1 MMTSFLIIPSLVS
14 PSNMNFGEELFV
26 SRPGFF
32 FVSHVDATRRDA
44 TRRRRIRDAR
54 TERFHLSPRL
64 ASPRLASPETRARGI
79 IVRGIFCVDSFIHLV
94 LNAELSIDRSIGDAR
109 TNERGARA
117 MGSSSSASDASVS
130 SLAIRAVSGDI
141 VSRYG
146 AAEATLGSMTRA
158 WARGGSSDGTTT
170 TKTTKGT
177 VEETKT
183 SARETLKTI
192 SNTMFASEVTQ
203 GVREVAAAERAAKS
217 KKTKTQTKTKTT
229 TAVATTQVLPSAKKT
244 MKKETKKVV
253 EVKDVAVNAKKT
265 KAMTPTKE
273 EAPARGVEAKVETK
287 AEAKTKTSKAR
298 GAAASTAVP
307 GDANP
312 AIEIVKFVLP
322 AICGWLARQRSVSAL
337 KKKLEDMTM
346 KKVANATEANK
357 LRREIV
363 DLRDELKRA
372 SSAFEDAQES
382 AETMM
387 ARKTAGKEIKMK
399 QMALDHAE
407 QLRKERA
414 ECFEEV
420 RAAKALEVGA
430 RWREEACRKMKNR
443 AIEEAAALEKKVAEL
458 EKKLKDMQEDKR
470 KETQEKIKGT
480 VLNAVKSF
488 QSFGRRSSAN
498 KEPVVE
504 ETPAAAAPKEE
515 ETAPVENAPPVVV
528 SPNKSKN
535 KKKSRTKN

>member
-1 MMTSFLIIPSLVS
+1 
-14 PSNMNFGEELFV
+14 
-26 SRPGFF
+26 
-32 FVSHVDATRRDA
+32 
-44 TRRRRIRDAR
+44 
-54 TERFHLSPRL
+54 
-64 ASPRLASPETRARGI
+64 
-79 IVRGIFCVDSFIHLV
+79 
-94 LNAELSIDRSIGDAR
+94 
-109 TNERGARA
+109 
-117 MGSSSSASDASVS
+117 MGSSSNASDASVS
-130 SLAIRAVSGDI
+130 SLAIRAVSGEI

-158 WARGGSSDGTTT
+158 WARGGSSDGTPT

-177 VEETKT
+177 TEETKT
-183 SARETLKTI
+183 SAKETLKTI
-192 SNTMFASEVTQ
+192 SNTMFTSEVTQ
-203 GVREVAAAERAAKS
+203 GVREMAAAERAARA
-217 KKTKTQTKTKTT
+217 KKTKTETKTT
-229 TAVATTQVLPSAKKT
+229 TAVATAQVLPSAKKT
-244 MKKETKKVV
+244 MKKETKMVV
-253 EVKDVAVNAKKT
+253 EVKNVAPVAVNAKKT

-273 EAPARGVEAKVETK
+273 EAPARGVEAKVEAK
-287 AEAKTKTSKAR
+287 AKAKTKTKTRKAR
-298 GAAASTAVP
+298 GAAASTAAT

-322 AICGWLARQRSVSAL
+322 AICGWIARQRSVSAL

-372 SSAFEDAQES
+372 SSAFEDVQES
-382 AETMM
+382 AEAMM
-387 ARKTAGKEIKMK
+387 TRKTAGKEIKMK

-504 ETPAAAAPKEE
+504 DAPAAAAPKEE
-515 ETAPVENAPPVVV
+515 ENAPVENAPPVVV
-528 SPNKSKN
+528 SPNKSE
-535 KKKSRTKN
+535 KKKNSKTKN

>member
-1 MMTSFLIIPSLVS
+1 
-14 PSNMNFGEELFV
+14 
-26 SRPGFF
+26 
-32 FVSHVDATRRDA
+32 
-44 TRRRRIRDAR
+44 
-54 TERFHLSPRL
+54 
-64 ASPRLASPETRARGI
+64 
-79 IVRGIFCVDSFIHLV
+79 
-94 LNAELSIDRSIGDAR
+94 
-109 TNERGARA
+109 
-117 MGSSSSASDASVS
+117 MGSSSSLNASDASVS

-158 WARGGSSDGTTT
+158 WARGGSSDGTPT
-170 TKTTKGT
+170 
-177 VEETKT
+177 TKT

-192 SNTMFASEVTQ
+192 SNTMFTSEVTR
-203 GVREVAAAERAAKS
+203 GVREVAAAERAAKA
-217 KKTKTQTKTKTT
+217 KKTKMKTKTT
-229 TAVATTQVLPSAKKT
+229 PAVATTQVPPSVKKT

-253 EVKDVAVNAKKT
+253 EVKDVAPVAVNAKKT
-265 KAMTPTKE
+265 KAVTTTTTKE
-273 EAPARGVEAKVETK
+273 EAPSRVVEAKVETK
-287 AEAKTKTSKAR
+287 AKAKPKLKTNKAR
-298 GAAASTAVP
+298 GASASTVAT
-307 GDANP
+307 GNANP

-363 DLRDELKRA
+363 DLRDELKLA
-372 SSAFEDAQES
+372 SIAFEDVQES
-382 AETMM
+382 AEAMM

-414 ECFEEV
+414 ECVEEV

-498 KEPVVE
+498 KEPAVE
-504 ETPAAAAPKEE
+504 DAPAAAAPEE
-515 ETAPVENAPPVVV
+515 AETEPVEIDPPVVV
-528 SPNKSKN
+528 SPNKSKK
-535 KKKSRTKN
+535 KKKSKTKN

>member
-1 MMTSFLIIPSLVS
+1 
-14 PSNMNFGEELFV
+14 
-26 SRPGFF
+26 
-32 FVSHVDATRRDA
+32 
-44 TRRRRIRDAR
+44 
-54 TERFHLSPRL
+54 
-64 ASPRLASPETRARGI
+64 
-79 IVRGIFCVDSFIHLV
+79 
-94 LNAELSIDRSIGDAR
+94 
-109 TNERGARA
+109 
-117 MGSSSSASDASVS
+117 MGSSSNASDASVS
-130 SLAIRAVSGDI
+130 SLAIRAVSGEI

-158 WARGGSSDGTTT
+158 WARGGSSDGTPT
-170 TKTTKGT
+170 TKTTKDT
-177 VEETKT
+177 TEERKT
-183 SARETLKTI
+183 SAKETLKTI
-192 SNTMFASEVTQ
+192 SNTMFTSEVTQ
-203 GVREVAAAERAAKS
+203 GVREMAAAERAARA
-217 KKTKTQTKTKTT
+217 KKTKTETKTT
-229 TAVATTQVLPSAKKT
+229 TAFATTQVLLSAKKT
-244 MKKETKKVV
+244 MKKETKMVV
-253 EVKDVAVNAKKT
+253 EVKNVAPVAVNAKKT

-273 EAPARGVEAKVETK
+273 EAPARGVEAKVEAK
-287 AEAKTKTSKAR
+287 AKTKTKTRKAR
-298 GAAASTAVP
+298 GAAASTAAT

-322 AICGWLARQRSVSAL
+322 AICGWIARQRSVSAL

-372 SSAFEDAQES
+372 SSAFEDVQES
-382 AETMM
+382 AEAMM
-387 ARKTAGKEIKMK
+387 TRKTAGKEIKMK

-458 EKKLKDMQEDKR
+458 EKKLKEMQEDKR

-504 ETPAAAAPKEE
+504 DAPAAAAPKEE
-515 ETAPVENAPPVVV
+515 ENAPVENAPPVVV
-528 SPNKSKN
+528 SPNKSE
-535 KKKSRTKN
+535 KKKNSKTKN

>member
-1 MMTSFLIIPSLVS
+1 
-14 PSNMNFGEELFV
+14 
-26 SRPGFF
+26 
-32 FVSHVDATRRDA
+32 
-44 TRRRRIRDAR
+44 
-54 TERFHLSPRL
+54 
-64 ASPRLASPETRARGI
+64 
-79 IVRGIFCVDSFIHLV
+79 
-94 LNAELSIDRSIGDAR
+94 
-109 TNERGARA
+109 
-117 MGSSSSASDASVS
+117 
-130 SLAIRAVSGDI
+130 LAIRAVSGEI

-158 WARGGSSDGTTT
+158 WARGGSSDGTPT

-177 VEETKT
+177 TEETKT
-183 SARETLKTI
+183 SAKETLKTI
-192 SNTMFASEVTQ
+192 SNTMFTSEVTQ
-203 GVREVAAAERAAKS
+203 GVREMAAAERAARA
-217 KKTKTQTKTKTT
+217 KKTKTETKTT
-229 TAVATTQVLPSAKKT
+229 TAFATTQVLPSAKKT
-244 MKKETKKVV
+244 MKKETKTVV
-253 EVKDVAVNAKKT
+253 EVKNVAPVAVNAKKT

-273 EAPARGVEAKVETK
+273 EAPARGVEAKVEAK
-287 AEAKTKTSKAR
+287 AKAKTKTKTKTRKAR
-298 GAAASTAVP
+298 GAAASTAAT

-322 AICGWLARQRSVSAL
+322 AICGWIARQRSVSAL

-346 KKVANATEANK
+346 KKVANATEATK

-372 SSAFEDAQES
+372 SSAFEDVQES
-382 AETMM
+382 AEAMM
-387 ARKTAGKEIKMK
+387 TRKTAGKEIKMK

-458 EKKLKDMQEDKR
+458 EKKLKEMQEDKR

-504 ETPAAAAPKEE
+504 DAPAAAAPKEE

-528 SPNKSKN
+528 SPNKSE
-535 KKKSRTKN
+535 KKKNSKTKN

>member
-1 MMTSFLIIPSLVS
+1 
-14 PSNMNFGEELFV
+14 
-26 SRPGFF
+26 
-32 FVSHVDATRRDA
+32 
-44 TRRRRIRDAR
+44 
-54 TERFHLSPRL
+54 
-64 ASPRLASPETRARGI
+64 
-79 IVRGIFCVDSFIHLV
+79 
-94 LNAELSIDRSIGDAR
+94 
-109 TNERGARA
+109 
-117 MGSSSSASDASVS
+117 MGSSSNASDASVS
-130 SLAIRAVSGDI
+130 SLAIRAVSGEI

-158 WARGGSSDGTTT
+158 WARGGSSDGTPT
-170 TKTTKGT
+170 TKTTKDT
-177 VEETKT
+177 TEERKT
-183 SARETLKTI
+183 SAKETLKTI
-192 SNTMFASEVTQ
+192 SNTMFTSEVTQ
-203 GVREVAAAERAAKS
+203 GVREMAAAERAARA
-217 KKTKTQTKTKTT
+217 KKTKTETKTT

-244 MKKETKKVV
+244 MKKETKMVV
-253 EVKDVAVNAKKT
+253 EVKNVAPVAVNAKKT

-273 EAPARGVEAKVETK
+273 EAPARGVEAKVEAK
-287 AEAKTKTSKAR
+287 AKTKTKTKTKTRKAR
-298 GAAASTAVP
+298 GAAASTAAT

-322 AICGWLARQRSVSAL
+322 AICGWIARQRSVSAL

-372 SSAFEDAQES
+372 SSAFEDVQES
-382 AETMM
+382 AEAMM
-387 ARKTAGKEIKMK
+387 TRKTAGKEIKMK

-458 EKKLKDMQEDKR
+458 EKKLKEMQEDKR

-504 ETPAAAAPKEE
+504 DAPAAAAPKEE
-515 ETAPVENAPPVVV
+515 ENAPVENAPPVVV
-528 SPNKSKN
+528 SPNKSE
-535 KKKSRTKN
+535 KKKNSKTKN

>member
-1 MMTSFLIIPSLVS
+1 
-14 PSNMNFGEELFV
+14 
-26 SRPGFF
+26 
-32 FVSHVDATRRDA
+32 
-44 TRRRRIRDAR
+44 
-54 TERFHLSPRL
+54 
-64 ASPRLASPETRARGI
+64 
-79 IVRGIFCVDSFIHLV
+79 
-94 LNAELSIDRSIGDAR
+94 
-109 TNERGARA
+109 
-117 MGSSSSASDASVS
+117 MGSSSSLNASDASVS

-158 WARGGSSDGTTT
+158 WARGGSSDGTPT
-170 TKTTKGT
+170 TKTTTKGT
-177 VEETKT
+177 TEGTKT

-192 SNTMFASEVTQ
+192 SNAMFTSEVTQ

-217 KKTKTQTKTKTT
+217 KKTKTKTT
-229 TAVATTQVLPSAKKT
+229 TAVATTQVPPSAKKT
-244 MKKETKKVV
+244 MKKETKMVV
-253 EVKDVAVNAKKT
+253 EVKDVAPVAANAKKT

-273 EAPARGVEAKVETK
+273 EAPTRGVEAKVETK
-287 AEAKTKTSKAR
+287 AKAKTKTKTRKAR
-298 GAAASTAVP
+298 GAAASTAAT
-307 GDANP
+307 GNANP

-322 AICGWLARQRSVSAL
+322 AVCGWLARQRSVSAL
-337 KKKLEDMTM
+337 KNKLEDMTM

-372 SSAFEDAQES
+372 SSAFEDVQES
-382 AETMM
+382 AEAMM
-387 ARKTAGKEIKMK
+387 TRKTAGKEIKMK

-498 KEPVVE
+498 KEPAVE
-504 ETPAAAAPKEE
+504 DAPAAASPKEA
-515 ETAPVENAPPVVV
+515 ETAPVENGPPVVV
-528 SPNKSKN
+528 SPNKSE
-535 KKKSRTKN
+535 KKKNSKTKN

>member
-1 MMTSFLIIPSLVS
+1 M
-14 PSNMNFGEELFV
+14 
-26 SRPGFF
+26 
-32 FVSHVDATRRDA
+32 
-44 TRRRRIRDAR
+44 
-54 TERFHLSPRL
+54 
-64 ASPRLASPETRARGI
+64 
-79 IVRGIFCVDSFIHLV
+79 
-94 LNAELSIDRSIGDAR
+94 
-109 TNERGARA
+109 
-117 MGSSSSASDASVS
+117 
-130 SLAIRAVSGDI
+130 AIRAVSGDI

-158 WARGGSSDGTTT
+158 WARGGSSDGTPT
-170 TKTTKGT
+170 TKTTTKGT
-177 VEETKT
+177 TEETKT

-192 SNTMFASEVTQ
+192 SNTMFTSEVTR
-203 GVREVAAAERAAKS
+203 GVREVAAAERAAKA
-217 KKTKTQTKTKTT
+217 KKTKTKTT
-229 TAVATTQVLPSAKKT
+229 PAVATTQVPPSVKKT

-253 EVKDVAVNAKKT
+253 EVKDVAPVAVNAKKT
-265 KAMTPTKE
+265 KAVTTTTTKE
-273 EAPARGVEAKVETK
+273 EAPSRVVEAKVETK
-287 AEAKTKTSKAR
+287 AKAKPKPKTTKAR
-298 GAAASTAVP
+298 GASASTVAT

-363 DLRDELKRA
+363 DLRDELKLA
-372 SSAFEDAQES
+372 SSAFEDVQES
-382 AETMM
+382 AEAMM

-414 ECFEEV
+414 ECVEEV

-480 VLNAVKSF
+480 VFNAVKSF

-498 KEPVVE
+498 KEPAVE
-504 ETPAAAAPKEE
+504 DAPAAAAPEE
-515 ETAPVENAPPVVV
+515 AETEPVEIDPPVVV
-528 SPNKSKN
+528 SPNKSKK
-535 KKKSRTKN
+535 KKKSKPKN